1 MLKDASAEFCATTTQ
16 IDVLI
21 APRNTRHTFMDL
33 SRATM
38 FSNRVMKV
46 SSSVRQSR
54 GIRECVPRYA
64 SQRDEALGVLKQLAD
79 EMNRDIVGEK
89 LQNWSTRRRL
99 MN

>member
-16 IDVLI
+16 SDVLI
-21 APRNTRHTFMDL
+21 APRNTRHTMML
-33 SRATM
+33 NCT
-38 FSNRVMKV
+38 MKV

-54 GIRECVPRYA
+54 GIREYAPRYA